1 RYVAAWSR
9 WLTYDGTRWRPD
21 STLHAFDRAR
31 VICQEAAQACD
42 KIRTVISLESAK
54 TVAAIVTLARSDR
67 RLAAT
72 AEQWDTC
79 PWLLQDGATTIDLRT
94 GAARDPTPSD
104 YITKKTSYVAA
115 PNGTPHP

>member
-1 RYVAAWSR
+1 MDDNDNIVRLAELQATAGTLSENALALQFATLHADNLRYVAAWSR

-54 TVAAIVTLARSDR
+54 TVAAIVTLARS
-67 RLAAT
+67 
-72 AEQWDTC
+72 
-79 PWLLQDGATTIDLRT
+79 
-94 GAARDPTPSD
+94 
-104 YITKKTSYVAA
+104 
-115 PNGTPHP
+115 